1 MKALPRIAADIMT
14 KEVVTL
20 KEMDSLEFLEES
32 MRLLQF
38 RHLPVVDGNRL
49 VGLVTQRDL
58 LSISA
63 SSLLP
68 AGREQSR
75 LLTRKF
81 IVRDIMTR
89 TVLTVGPETSLIEV
103 ANLLRQK
110 QLGCLPVVKGENT
123 LIGII
128 TEADFV
134 VLATTLL
141 GALAH

>member
-1 MKALPRIAADIMT
+1 MKDLPRIAAHIMT
-14 KEVVTL
+14 KEVVTV
-20 KEMDSLEFLEES
+20 EETDSLEFLEES

-49 VGLVTQRDL
+49 IGMVSQRDL

-68 AGREQSR
+68 AARQQSQ

-89 TVLTVGPETSLIEV
+89 NVVTVGPETPLIEV
-103 ANLLRQK
+103 ATLLRQK
-110 QLGCLPVVKGENT
+110 KLGCLPVVKGENT
-123 LIGII
+123 FLGII

-134 VLATTLL
+134 ALAATLL
-141 GALAH
+141 KALTH